1 MSKDIITSVADVLR
15 NRMQYEG
22 ESHCRRTVSFGM
34 WRILTGILE
43 ERTVKG
49 IESGPGMLSVSK

>member
-1 MSKDIITSVADVLR
+1 MTSVADVLR

-22 ESHCRRTVSFGM
+22 ESHCIRTVSFGM